1 MKQIKL
7 KVSKIPIVHFLVV
20 ATGTRPL
27 EPVGVMANG
36 QEDWGLPAVYLE
48 EKSRQL
54 KLRNW
59 LIPNI

>member
-20 ATGTRPL
+20 ATGIRPL
-27 EPVGVMANG
+27 EPVGVTANG